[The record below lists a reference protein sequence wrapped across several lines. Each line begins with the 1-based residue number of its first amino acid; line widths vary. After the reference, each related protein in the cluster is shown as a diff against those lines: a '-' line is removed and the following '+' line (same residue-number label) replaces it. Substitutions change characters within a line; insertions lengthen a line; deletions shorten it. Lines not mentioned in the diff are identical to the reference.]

1 MWCVYTYKIE
11 YYSAVKKE
19 LLPFVTTWMNL
30 EGILLSEIS
39 QTGRMGSKI
48 KIIHRKKSR
57 MVIARG
63 WRDEENRKKL
73 VNRYKLSIKT

>member
-1 MWCVYTYKIE
+1 MKKMWCVYTYKIE

-39 QTGRMGSKI
+39 QTERMGSKT
-48 KIIHRKKSR
+48 KVIHRKER
-57 MVIARG
+57 VE
-63 WRDEENRKKL
+63 W
-73 VNRYKLSIKT
+73 